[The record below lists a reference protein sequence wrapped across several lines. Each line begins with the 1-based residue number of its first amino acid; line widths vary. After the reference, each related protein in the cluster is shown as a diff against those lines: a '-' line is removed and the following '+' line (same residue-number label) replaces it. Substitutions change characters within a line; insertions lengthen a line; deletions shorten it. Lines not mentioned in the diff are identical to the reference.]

1 MNTSSVGATLAPGF
15 MVVHSNRLEDLRSL
29 AVSWMQ
35 RYPLAPLENEVILV
49 QSNGIAQWLKLALA
63 EDPAADDTTS
73 VPGAGGSSFSGGG
86 HGCGI
91 AAAIDVQLP
100 ASFLWTAYRAV
111 LGRASIPESSPLDKA
126 SLTWRLM
133 RLLPTLIHQESFAP
147 LRRFLQ
153 DDAQMRKL
161 HQLSERLADLFDQY
175 QVYRA
180 DWLEDWAHGRDQLI
194 TSRKGV
200 RVLQG
205 QECWQPALWRAL
217 LEDVGAE
224 SMAQSRAGVHQRF
237 MATLRTLTRRPAGL
251 PRRIMV
257 FGISSMPAQAL
268 EALAALGKLCQVL
281 LCVHNP
287 SQHHWTDIVADQ
299 DLLRHQYQRQR
310 RKPGMPAVIDAAVL
324 HRHGHPLLAAWG
336 KQGRDY
342 IHLLDSFDAPD
353 QYREA
358 FADVSDRRIDLFTEQ
373 PADTLLTQLHDD
385 VLQLRAMEETRE
397 TWPPVDLDADTSIR
411 FHVAHGPQREVEIL
425 HDQLLARFSADPT
438 LRPRDVI
445 VMVPAI
451 DTYAPHIQAVFGQID
466 HTDDRHIPF
475 TLADQ
480 GQRGREPLLIA
491 VEHLLRLPESRFAVS
506 DVLDLL
512 DVPALRHRFGINES
526 DLPTLHRWI
535 QGAGI
540 RWGLDAAQR
549 ASLDLPGGMEQNT
562 WRFGLRRMLL
572 GYAVGQGDSFDGIEP
587 YDEIGGLDAAL
598 IGPLVGLLDALD
610 ATRDQLAI
618 DAEPVTWVAR
628 LRTLLARFFLADDD
642 RDVVQLGRLEQL
654 LEDWETTCDSVGL
667 TEQLPLTVV
676 REAWLQALD
685 QGRLNQR
692 FLAGA
697 VNFCTLMPMRAIP
710 FRVVCLLGMNDGDYP
725 RAQPP
730 LDFDLMGGD
739 YRPGDRSRRE
749 DDRYLLLEAV
759 LSAREQLY
767 ISWVGRSIRDNSERP
782 PSVLVGQL
790 RDHLAAGWQTV
801 DDSDLLDGLTVVHP
815 LQPFSARYFLPSF
828 RGDDAGG
835 SAAGDAAGGAMGGT
849 ASASS
854 LTGNRGLFSYA
865 REWAVLHGGGDDAGL
880 GSGSGSG
887 LGSGSGSGSGLG
899 SGSGSGWGFDSASG
913 TGAGVGSG
921 PASTPDSGAG
931 SLLHLKAASA
941 DAPAA
946 WTPPDAIDVAEL
958 QQFLR
963 DPLRTFFNQRL
974 KVFFDDD
981 TPEAVDDEPFALDPL
996 QRYALSDSLL
1006 QAGMAA
1012 TTHDEADDALARRAT
1027 QLRRSGVLPM
1037 AGFGEKQ
1044 QAGLLVPLPDLLARY
1059 RQARSAWPV
1068 EVASPWPVDFHHGD
1082 VRVEGWLG
1090 GLRQADGDTARH
1102 AMLSAVPNGLL
1113 ASARALKWHR
1123 LTRLWVTHLAGNA
1136 SGLDLTSIVVA
1147 SDVTLTFEPV
1157 PPVYAAQALSE
1168 LVEGWLAG
1176 MAQPLPVAL
1185 RSAFVWL
1192 GNVEAGQG
1200 EAAAGHMETRMGRV
1214 EAAEARQATGARTGA
1229 SHDDGAAAAMRANA
1243 YDEARKVYEG
1253 GFNTTGEMAQNPYL
1267 ARHYPSAEALF
1278 ADGRFAH
1285 WAERLYRPLF
1295 EAGTAALETAVK
1307 AKAPE

>member
-1 MNTSSVGATLAPGF
+1 MNTSGKGGAANGASLAPGF

-63 EDPAADDTTS
+63 EDPAADDTAS
-73 VPGAGGSSFSGGG
+73 APGAGGSSFSGGG

-147 LRRFLQ
+147 LRRFLH

-180 DWLEDWAHGRDQLI
+180 DWLDDWAHGRDQLI

-224 SMAQSRAGVHQRF
+224 SMSQSRAGVHQRF
-237 MATLRTLTRRPAGL
+237 MATLRTLERRPAGL
-251 PRRIMV
+251 PRRLMV

-310 RKPGMPAVIDAAVL
+310 RKPGMPAVIDADVL

-385 VLQLRAMEETRE
+385 VLQLRAMEETRD

-512 DVPALRHRFGINES
+512 DVPALRHRFGIKES

-598 IGPLVGLLDALD
+598 IGPLAGLLDALD
-610 ATRDQLAI
+610 TTRDQLAI
-618 DAEPVTWVAR
+618 DADPMIWVAR
-628 LRTLLARFFLADDD
+628 LRTMLARFFLADDD

-667 TEQLPLTVV
+667 TEPLPLTVV

-815 LQPFSARYFLPSF
+815 LQPFSARYFLPSS
-828 RGDDAGG
+828 GSDDAG
-835 SAAGDAAGGAMGGT
+835 AGGGQAGGVVAGGV

-854 LTGNRGLFSYA
+854 LAGNRGLFSYA
-865 REWAVLHGGGDDAGL
+865 REWAVLHGGGDDISDDLGDGQGAAGF
-880 GSGSGSG
+880 GSGFGP
-887 LGSGSGSGSGLG
+887 
-899 SGSGSGWGFDSASG
+899 
-913 TGAGVGSG
+913 G
-921 PASTPDSGAG
+921 PASRPDSGAG
-931 SLLHLKAASA
+931 ASLHLTTASA
-941 DAPAA
+941 NASTAPTA

-1012 TTHDEADDALARRAT
+1012 TTHDEAEDALARRAT

-1068 EVASPWPVDFHHGD
+1068 EVASPWPIDFHHGK

-1090 GLRQADGDTARH
+1090 GLRQADGDSGRH
-1102 AMLSAVPNGLL
+1102 AVLTAVPNGLL

-1157 PPVYAAQALSE
+1157 PPVYAAQVLNE
-1168 LVEGWLAG
+1168 LVDGWLAG
-1176 MAQPLPVAL
+1176 MAEPLPVAL

-1192 GNVEAGQG
+1192 ANVEAG
-1200 EAAAGHMETRMGRV
+1200 
-1214 EAAEARQATGARTGA
+1214 QATGARTGA
-1229 SHDDGAAAAMRANA
+1229 SHDDAAAASMHAKA